1 MSRMPPSSPADILAL
16 VLRRKWWIMI
26 PLLTI
31 PTIVFVVSSRLPRSY
46 RSETVIL
53 VDPQKI
59 PAEYVKAT
67 VTGDVADRLQN
78 IREEVMSRTR
88 LQRIADDLGLYQ
100 EIRGKTNKD
109 GLIAAMRKDITVEL
123 IRGANDRNPV
133 GGFKIS
139 YTSSTPEMAQKVTQ
153 QIANLFI
160 EENLQARGQQAQGTN
175 EFIQSELQKARDALK
190 QQEAKIS
197 AFKAAHFGSLPE
209 QEASNLQLI
218 GQLQSLAEANGQ
230 AMDRATQQRV
240 YLQSMLNISGSGDK
254 AEIARTLSPAQAEL
268 QTKRAQLNVSE
279 QRYTSSHPDVIRLRN
294 EVAMLEQEVQS
305 EPKGKAAPLGS
316 TGPNVAQQF
325 ESQLASIQQEIR
337 MRTARQAQL
346 EGQIHSLQARIAVVP
361 AVQGQFAD
369 LNRDYEGLQKNYQSL
384 IEKEQSSGMAAELEL
399 HEQSERFRILDP
411 ASRPSSPS
419 SPNLLLINGAG
430 IAGALLI
437 GFSLAFIR
445 DMTDPTIHTPE
456 ECDRYLDVPLIVT
469 IPAISAGSTK
479 TAERRWKRAG

>member
-1 MSRMPPSSPADILAL
+1 MSRKPPSSPAEILAM
-16 VLRRKWWIMI
+16 VLRRKWWII
-26 PLLTI
+26 VPLLTI
-31 PTIVFVVSSRLPRSY
+31 PPLVFFTGSRLPKSY

-88 LQRIADDLGLYQ
+88 LQRIADDLGLYP
-100 EIRGKTNKD
+100 ELRGKAKD
-109 GLIAAMRKDITVEL
+109 DVLITAMRKDIVVEL

-139 YTSSTPEMAQKVTQ
+139 YTSFSPEMAQKVTQ
-153 QIANLFI
+153 RIANLFI

-175 EFIQSELQKARDALK
+175 EFIQSELLKAREALK
-190 QQEAKIS
+190 QQEAKIT

-240 YLQSMLNISGSGDK
+240 YLQSMLNIGSGDRV
-254 AEIARTLSPAQAEL
+254 EIARPLSPAQAEL
-268 QTKRAQLNVSE
+268 QTKRAQLNVAE
-279 QRYTSSHPDVIRLRN
+279 QRYTSSHPDVIRLRS
-294 EVAMLEQEVQS
+294 EVAMLDQEVQS
-305 EPKGKAAPLGS
+305 EPKGKAAPLGPA
-316 TGPNVAQQF
+316 GPNAAQQF

-337 MRTARQAQL
+337 MRTTRQAQL
-346 EGQIHSLQARIAVVP
+346 EGQIHNLQSRIAVVP

-419 SPNLLLINGAG
+419 SPNLLLINAAG
-430 IAGALLI
+430 LVGALLI
-437 GFSLAFIR
+437 GLALAFII
-445 DMTDPTIHTPE
+445 DMMDLTIHTPE
-456 ECDRYLDVPLIVT
+456 ECDRYLDIPLIAT
-469 IPAISAGSTK
+469 IPSIAACSTK
-479 TAERRWKRAG
+479 TARRRWKSAV